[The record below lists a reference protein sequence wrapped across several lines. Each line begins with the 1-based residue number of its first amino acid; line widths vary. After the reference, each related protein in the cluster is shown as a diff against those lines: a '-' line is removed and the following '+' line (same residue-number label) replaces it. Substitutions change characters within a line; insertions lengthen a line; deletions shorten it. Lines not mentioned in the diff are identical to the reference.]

1 MKINPMPLP
10 ALRLLTGIL
19 LTAAVLLGSP
29 KIVLAHEGHD
39 HGGPAAAPLPIQ
51 ALSSKFVAVSEDFE
65 VVGVLSRDALT
76 LYLDDT
82 RTNQPIDG
90 ATLEITAD
98 ALAGMAEREASGTY
112 RLALK
117 TPLPVGTYALT
128 LSIDAAQGSDLLTAK
143 LDVAKPPV
151 TADAVTTSIRFT
163 WKVLAGSTL
172 LLVVVTTAFLML
184 KRQRA
189 SRRRSEI

>member
-1 MKINPMPLP
+1 MNIYPMSLP
-10 ALRLLTGIL
+10 ARRLVSGFL
-19 LTAAVLLGSP
+19 LGAAVLLGSP

-39 HGGPAAAPLPIQ
+39 HGGPAAAPLPTQ
-51 ALSSKFVAVSEDFE
+51 ALSSKFVAVSGDFE

-76 LYLDDT
+76 LYLDET

-90 ATLEITAD
+90 ATLEIAAEGLT
-98 ALAGMAEREASGTY
+98 GKAEREAPGTY

-117 TPLPVGTYALT
+117 SPLPVGTYALT

-143 LDVAKPPV
+143 LDVAKPAV
-151 TADAVTTSIRFT
+151 AADAVAPSTRFT
-163 WKVLAGSTL
+163 WKVLAGSAL
-172 LLVVVTTAFLML
+172 LLVVVATALLLL